1 MKFSDKLSFKV
12 ADESY
17 KDLKKGRE
25 YDLNGQNFKVIEK
38 RDDKQNGLK
47 AYALSPVVNG
57 KVDTNHIYMGY
68 AGTDFKS
75 IRDLLTDLQLPFYN
89 NTSNHKINKKYSD
102 LDNTTITEKYNDSS
116 DKSDFF
122 FKGVPNQIDESAAF
136 TGAVKKKYPNSK
148 MYAGAHSLGAL
159 IAQLI

>member
-1 MKFSDKLSFKV
+1 MGFSDKLSFKL

-47 AYALSPVVNG
+47 VYAFAPVVNG

-68 AGTDFKS
+68 AETDFKS

-89 NTSNHKINKKYSD
+89 SISNHKINKKYSD
-102 LDNTTITEKYNDSS
+102 LDNNIITEKYNDYS

-122 FKGVPNQIDESAAF
+122 LKV
-136 TGAVKKKYPNSK
+136 Y
-148 MYAGAHSLGAL
+148 L
-159 IAQLI
+159 IK

>member
-136 TGAVKKKYPNSK
+136 TEAVKKKYPNSK